1 MDQKTILSRI
11 KNILLFP
18 RWEWKVIKLEQRPL
32 KDAFVSFAL
41 PLIMIG
47 AASQFIGSFLFVK
60 NELDIDAYRF
70 SLPLIHAGYIIFVQV
85 LTLMLTTVFIY
96 GLAGKFL
103 SEKDYSLSGKL
114 VIYSFTPVLILN
126 ILGNLHASLA
136 IIMIPAFY
144 AVFLFWTGLPVM
156 LHTETRKLPAFVFII
171 LISVLGILFISSRL
185 LSLLTLLIFPGV
197 F

>member
-70 SLPLIHAGYIIFVQV
+70 SLPLIHAGYFIFVQV

-144 AVFLFWTGLPVM
+144 SVFLFWTGLPVM

>member
-1 MDQKTILSRI
+1 MLSRI

-18 RWEWKVIKLEQRPL
+18 RWEWKVIKLERRPL
-32 KDAFVSFAL
+32 KDAFVSYAL
-41 PLIMIG
+41 PLILLG

-70 SLPLIHAGYIIFVQV
+70 SLPLIHAGYFIFVQV
-85 LTLMLTTVFIY
+85 ITLMLTTVFIY

-114 VIYSFTPVLILN
+114 VVYSFTPVLILN
-126 ILGNLHASLA
+126 ILANLSTSFA

-156 LHTETRKLPAFVFII
+156 LNTEKRKLPAFVFII

-197 F
+197 VS

>member
-41 PLIMIG
+41 PLILIG

-70 SLPLIHAGYIIFVQV
+70 SLPLIHAGYFIFVQV

-144 AVFLFWTGLPVM
+144 SVFLFWTGLPVM
-156 LHTETRKLPAFVFII
+156 LHTEARKLPAFVFII